1 MLKVAFNDTPQIDVD
16 FGDGA
21 SITVK
26 VLPQSRIQKI
36 ARRHMRAGR
45 NGVEEI
51 ADRAEYGRDFWDAV
65 IVGWTGVC
73 DESGLSIACNRENKY
88 RVVDRNSAVA
98 EELARRIKEYE
109 QAVIDKDALIEKNSG
124 STRPGSGSSE

>member
-1 MLKVAFNDTPQIDVD
+1 MLKVTFNDTPQIDVD

-21 SITVK
+21 SITVR

-36 ARRHMRAGR
+36 ARRHTRIGR
-45 NGVEEI
+45 DGIETI
-51 ADRAEYGRDFWDAV
+51 GDRAEYGKDFWDAV
-65 IVGWTGVC
+65 IAGWTGVC
-73 DESGLSIACNRENKY
+73 DEGGEPIACNRENKY

-109 QAVIDKDALIEKNSG
+109 QAVVDKDALIEKNSG
-124 STRPGSGSSE
+124 STQPGSESSE